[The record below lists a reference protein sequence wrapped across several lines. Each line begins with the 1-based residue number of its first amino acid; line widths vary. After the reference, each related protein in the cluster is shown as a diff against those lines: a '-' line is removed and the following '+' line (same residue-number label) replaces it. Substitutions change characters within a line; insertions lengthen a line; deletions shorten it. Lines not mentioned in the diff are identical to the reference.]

1 VARIRSVKPGFFLN
15 EDVSALPYEWRLL
28 FIGLWTQADKAG
40 RLEDRPARLKAM
52 LFPYDD
58 LDVNDGLRRLDAA
71 GLITRYD
78 GNGLRLIAIP
88 RWAKHQQP
96 NVKEAESE
104 LPPPDTAEHGVST
117 VPASQEGKGAGAGRE
132 LKDRAA
138 VRARFDLF
146 WAVYPRKV
154 GKDGALKAF
163 ERVNPDEPTTAAMI
177 AAVDLQARGWSD
189 PKYIPHPQT
198 WLNAGRWKDEEPHA
212 QPSMPTRCLNGH
224 EPPCRTHTQCRRRLE
239 AEIASRKQVA
249 S

>member
-1 VARIRSVKPGFFLN
+1 VARIRTIKPSFFLN
-15 EDVSALPYEWRLL
+15 EDLSALPYEWRLL

-88 RWAKHQQP
+88 KWAKHQQP
-96 NVKEAESE
+96 HVKETESE
-104 LPPPDTAEHGVST
+104 LPPPDTAEHGAST
-117 VPASQEGKGAGAGRE
+117 VLAPQEGKGAGTGKERIS
-132 LKDRAA
+132 RAD
-138 VRARFDLF
+138 ARVEFASF
-146 WAVYPRKV
+146 WEIYPRKV

-163 ERVNPDEPTTAAMI
+163 ERINPDHDTVEAMI
-177 AAVDLQARGWSD
+177 AAVHLQAQRWSD
-189 PKYIPHPQT
+189 PKFIPHPMT
-198 WLNAGRWKDEEPHA
+198 WLNQGRWKDEEP
-212 QPSMPTRCLNGH
+212 MPVKPAPARCQNGH
-224 EPPCRTHTQCRRRLE
+224 EPPCRTHTQCRRLLE
-239 AEIASRKQVA
+239 MEIEARKRVA